1 MSAGSNKPNRLAFL
15 TQTAPA
21 SYVAGLGRGASGFT
35 TRSDIGPAREGPSA
49 EVIAEAQARRGEE
62 VEIDPEALQ
71 DPDNET
77 GLFAG
82 TVYEADDEEAD
93 RIYEA
98 VDSKMD
104 ERRKARREAREK
116 DEQEQFRASRPK
128 LQQQFADLKRGL
140 ATVSDAEWESLPEV
154 GNLTGK
160 KRKRDPRMYAV
171 PDTILVGDRDK
182 LDYENSLDSRQQE
195 SGGFLSE
202 VGDGGGALTNLVAI
216 GQARDKVLGL
226 KLDQIAGSSSTV
238 DPKGYLTD
246 LNSVIQKT
254 EAEIGDIKRARML
267 FDSLVKSNPKHA
279 PGWIAAACVE
289 EHAGRMV
296 AARKLIREGTEHCP
310 KSEDVWLEAARL
322 HQKEDAKI
330 ILANAVQNIPQSVK
344 IWLAAA
350 ELEVDPQA
358 KKRVMRKA
366 VMHIPNS
373 VRLWK
378 ENVNL
383 EDSPAEARILL
394 ARATELIPAS
404 VELWLALARLET
416 PERAKK
422 VINQARKKVPT
433 SHEIWI
439 AAGRLI
445 EEQARVGLNEDGTD
459 KTDAQCAAELEKVDQ
474 TLAMAVPQLRKH
486 GAMLTRD
493 QWLAEAEKCETEG
506 SLRTAEAIVKASV
519 AMEVEEE
526 DRFDTW
532 VADAESA
539 LSRGKVV
546 VARSVLAYALRVLP
560 DRRELWRKAAD
571 LEKAHGD
578 RASLDGILSQ
588 AVKFCPQAE
597 VLWLMSAKEKWLAG
611 DVMAARSTLE
621 QAFVANPESEA
632 IWLAAVK
639 LEAENG
645 EMAVARELLVR
656 ARTVADTERIWM
668 KCAVF
673 ERQQGQHTQAL
684 ETLTT
689 ALQKYPAFDKL
700 HMIKAQIYEDIGQIG
715 EARTT
720 YSKALKACPKS
731 ITLWTLASRLE
742 ERDNKA
748 IKARSLL
755 EKARLVNPKEDVLW
769 AESVGVEERST
780 GVAQA
785 KVVLARGLQECST
798 SGLLWSLAIWLEP
811 RATRKARSVDAL
823 KKSSD
828 DPVIICTVAR
838 LFWAEGKI
846 EKARQWFQR
855 AIATDK
861 DLGETWAWWLKFE
874 RQHGTKEHQ
883 QLVIDGCVAAEPHH
897 SQAWQVVAKDLKNT
911 GKSTKEIL
919 ELVTA
924 KLPYVDINE
933 WVAVNIFDFYQN
945 LNLFCAVISEVCSI
959 QTCTSMTAGPNLS
972 YEWTDRNRR
981 AVALPAPTYID
992 YVMTWVQNCLDD
1004 ETTFPTRAGN
1014 DFPPA
1019 ASSSFAACCKAIFMQ
1034 LFRVF
1039 AHIYHAHFTDLLHL
1053 HSEGHFNSLFAH
1065 FLVFGQQY
1073 RLLEVKDI
1081 VGERGREAGVG
1092 ELWERWRQMGI
1103 LDA

>member
-1 MSAGSNKPNRLAFL
+1 MSAGGNKPNRLAFL

-49 EVIAEAQARRGEE
+49 EAIAEAQTRRGEE
-62 VEIDPEALQ
+62 VEIDPEQLQ
-71 DPDNET
+71 DPDNEV
-77 GLFAG
+77 GLLAG

-93 RIYEA
+93 RIYDA

-104 ERRKARREAREK
+104 ERRKARREARERE
-116 DEQEQFRASRPK
+116 EQEKFRASRPK

-140 ATVSDAEWESLPEV
+140 STVSDAEWESLPEV

-171 PDTILVGDRDK
+171 PDSILVGDRDK
-182 LDYENSLDSRQQE
+182 VDYENSLDSRQQE
-195 SGGFLSE
+195 NGGFMSE

-267 FDSLVKSNPKHA
+267 FDSLVKSNPKHS

-322 HQKEDAKI
+322 HQKDDAKI
-330 ILANAVQNIPQSVK
+330 ILANAVQHIPQSVK

-350 ELEVDPQA
+350 DLEVDPQA

-366 VMHIPNS
+366 VTHIPNS

-445 EEQARVGLNEDGTD
+445 EEQARVGTNEDGTD
-459 KTDAQCAAELEKVDQ
+459 KTDAQRAAELEKVDQ

-571 LEKAHGD
+571 LEKAYGD

-611 DVMAARSTLE
+611 DVMAARNTLE

-673 ERQQGQHTQAL
+673 ERQQGQHAQAL

-689 ALQKYPAFDKL
+689 ALQKYPTFDKL
-700 HMIKAQIYEDIGQIG
+700 HMVKAQIYEDLGQIG

-731 ITLWTLASRLE
+731 VTLWTLASRLE

-780 GVAQA
+780 GAPQA
-785 KVVLARGLQECST
+785 KVVLARGLQECPT

-828 DPVIICTVAR
+828 DPVIVCTVAR

-855 AIATDK
+855 ALTIDK

-883 QLVIDGCVAAEPHH
+883 QLVIDGCASAEPHH
-897 SQAWQVVAKDLKNT
+897 SQAWQVVAKDMRNT
-911 GKSTKEIL
+911 GKGTKEIL

-924 KLPYVDINE
+924 KLP
-933 WVAVNIFDFYQN
+933 
-945 LNLFCAVISEVCSI
+945 
-959 QTCTSMTAGPNLS
+959 
-972 YEWTDRNRR
+972 
-981 AVALPAPTYID
+981 
-992 YVMTWVQNCLDD
+992 
-1004 ETTFPTRAGN
+1004 
-1014 DFPPA
+1014 
-1019 ASSSFAACCKAIFMQ
+1019 
-1034 LFRVF
+1034 
-1039 AHIYHAHFTDLLHL
+1039 
-1053 HSEGHFNSLFAH
+1053 
-1065 FLVFGQQY
+1065 
-1073 RLLEVKDI
+1073 
-1081 VGERGREAGVG
+1081 
-1092 ELWERWRQMGI
+1092 
-1103 LDA
+1103 